1 MALNQSNYNPA
12 AKFGAG
18 QTIKDLTAAYTLL
31 SEDSGTMFRLNL
43 AAGFAVTL
51 PLPSLGLSYEFF
63 VGTAPTG
70 NYTIVTASSAAILNG
85 RQLTAIASAGDTGT
99 TDTTITFVANQAL
112 VGDYVKVFSDG
123 TYWYA
128 TAITKTVAGLTFT

>member
-1 MALNQSNYNPA
+1 MALKLKDYNPA

-18 QTIKDLTAAYTLL
+18 QSIQDLTAAYTLVN
-31 SEDSGTMFRLNL
+31 EDSGTMFRLNL

-51 PLPSLGLSYEFF
+51 PLPSVGLTYEFF

-70 NYTIVTASSAAILNG
+70 SYTIVTNGAAAILNG
-85 RQLTAIASAGDTGT
+85 KATNSAAGSGSTSTTG
-99 TDTTITFVANQAL
+99 TTITFVLNQA
-112 VGDYVKVFSDG
+112 VIGDYVKVFSDG

-128 TAITKTVAGLTFT
+128 TGISKVAAGITFA

>member
-51 PLPSLGLSYEFF
+51 PLPSLGLCYEFF
-63 VGTAPTG
+63 VGTAPTS
-70 NYTIVTASSAAILNG
+70 NYTIVTSASAAILNG
-85 RQLTAIASAGDTGT
+85 KAVNSAAGAGSTSTTG
-99 TDTTITFVANQAL
+99 TTITFVANQAS
-112 VGDYVKVFSDG
+112 VGDYVKVFTDG

-128 TAITKTVAGLTFT
+128 SATSKTAAGVTFA